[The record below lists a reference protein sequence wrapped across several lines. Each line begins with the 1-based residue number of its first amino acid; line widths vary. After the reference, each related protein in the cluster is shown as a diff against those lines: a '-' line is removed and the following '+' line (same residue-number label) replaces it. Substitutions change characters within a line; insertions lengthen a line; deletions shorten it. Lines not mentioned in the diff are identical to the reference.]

1 VTEHDVWGPVI
12 FSHVITLVAISL
24 MPLWFGMGWIYGLFA
39 VAGGAPFL
47 LASWR
52 LLHDPAR
59 GVAMRT
65 FHASLA
71 QFALLSVGV
80 VLDEASRWAF

>member
-1 VTEHDVWGPVI
+1 VI